1 MYDLD
6 VPARS
11 QAMDQPGK
19 PDPDAGADL
28 QNPATARY
36 RCGQRRQEP
45 AHFDLA
51 GELETSAGGSL
62 VRGQNAGGKLLG
74 HKEHNAGYRGADSTF
89 PPMTCRIRRSSQLP
103 APRSHAYTHAPI
115 TCRQLSGSRHSPASP
130 ARSR

>member
-1 MYDLD
+1 
-6 VPARS
+6 
-11 QAMDQPGK
+11 MDQPGK
-19 PDPDAGADL
+19 PDADAGADL

-74 HKEHNAGYRGADSTF
+74 HKEHWGYSLERT
-89 PPMTCRIRRSSQLP
+89 R
-103 APRSHAYTHAPI
+103 
-115 TCRQLSGSRHSPASP
+115 
-130 ARSR
+130 